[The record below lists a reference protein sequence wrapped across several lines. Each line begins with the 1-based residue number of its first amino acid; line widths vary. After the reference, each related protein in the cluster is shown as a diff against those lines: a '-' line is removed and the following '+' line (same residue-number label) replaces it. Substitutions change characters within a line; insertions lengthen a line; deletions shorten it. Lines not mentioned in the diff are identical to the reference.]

1 MSLLLHFGLVNLS
14 FAVVIIPPLVIT
26 LANYFI
32 YDLNDDSFYLLYPY
46 TCVSFKMHRSE
57 HRVTKKRLIGTN
69 IFFSLRSDRFP
80 FNWKTPFRFFIAL
93 LVQSASLFAIL
104 FGITPLMC
112 FLIGTCYLI
121 VTIVED
127 ITNELAPLNAD
138 EVLNRH
144 ERELTEHLSKIVQL
158 HADAKQ
164 LSHIFFQADR
174 YPLIIW
180 TSLSGH
186 WQCPDFFSVRTLVK
200 SDNDV
205 RIMSWNYNSRFK

>member
-1 MSLLLHFGLVNLS
+1 
-14 FAVVIIPPLVIT
+14 
-26 LANYFI
+26 
-32 YDLNDDSFYLLYPY
+32 
-46 TCVSFKMHRSE
+46 
-57 HRVTKKRLIGTN
+57 
-69 IFFSLRSDRFP
+69 
-80 FNWKTPFRFFIAL
+80 
-93 LVQSASLFAIL
+93 
-104 FGITPLMC
+104 MC

-164 LSHIFFQADR
+164 LSQIFFQADR

-186 WQCPDFFSVRTLVK
+186 WQSPDFFSVRTLVK